1 MKVVILAGGLGTRL
15 MEETESRPKP
25 MVEIGGKPILWH
37 IMKMYAQHGFTEFII
52 CLGYKS
58 ILIKEYFYNYY
69 LHNSD
74 VTIDLKDNK
83 IDIHQS
89 QTEPFKV
96 TLIDTGL
103 NTNTAGRI
111 KRIRPYLDGS
121 TFMLTYGDGLSDID
135 LNTLLDFHKS
145 HGKLATLTS
154 IQLPGRFGHL
164 EIESDGAVK
173 SFREKVTDQDMWI
186 NGGFFVLEPGI
197 FDFLGDDADQ
207 VQWEKGPLAAIADN
221 GQLSA
226 YRHAGFWKCMDALR
240 DRIEL
245 EAIWNAGNAPWVG
258 SKIKFSK

>member
-1 MKVVILAGGLGTRL
+1 
-15 MEETESRPKP
+15 

>member
-25 MVEIGGKPILWH
+25 MVDIGGKPILWH

-52 CLGYKS
+52 CLGYKA

-135 LNTLLDFHKS
+135 LNALLDFHKS

-164 EIESDGAVK
+164 EIELDGTVN

-207 VQWEKGPLAAIADN
+207 VQWEKGPLAAIAAQ

-245 EAIWNAGNAPWVG
+245 EAIWNTGNAPWVV
-258 SKIKFSK
+258 K

>member
-37 IMKMYAQHGFTEFII
+37 IMKMYAKHGFNEFII

-74 VTIDLKDNK
+74 VTINLKDNK
-83 IDIHQS
+83 IDILQS
-89 QTEPFKV
+89 QTEPFTV

-103 NTNTAGRI
+103 HTNTAGRI
-111 KRIRPYLDGS
+111 KRIRPYLDGG
-121 TFMLTYGDGLSDID
+121 TFMLTYGDGLSDIN
-135 LNTLLDFHKS
+135 LNSLLDFHRS
-145 HGKLATLTS
+145 HGKLATLSS

-164 EIESDGAVK
+164 EIDSEGTVK
-173 SFREKVTDQDMWI
+173 NFREKVYEQDMWI
-186 NGGFFVLEPGI
+186 NGGFFVLEQGI
-197 FDFLGDDADQ
+197 FDYLGEDADR
-207 VQWEKGPLAAIADN
+207 VQFEKGPLNFIADN
-221 GQLSA
+221 EQLSA
-226 YRHAGFWKCMDALR
+226 FRHTGFWKCMDALR

-245 EAIWNAGNAPWVG
+245 ESLWNSGNAPWKVW
-258 SKIKFSK
+258 

>member
-74 VTIDLKDNK
+74 VTVDLKDNK

-164 EIESDGAVK
+164 EIESNGAVN

-207 VQWEKGPLAAIADN
+207 VQWEKGPLAAIAAK

-245 EAIWNAGNAPWVG
+245 EAIWNTGNAPWVV
-258 SKIKFSK
+258 K